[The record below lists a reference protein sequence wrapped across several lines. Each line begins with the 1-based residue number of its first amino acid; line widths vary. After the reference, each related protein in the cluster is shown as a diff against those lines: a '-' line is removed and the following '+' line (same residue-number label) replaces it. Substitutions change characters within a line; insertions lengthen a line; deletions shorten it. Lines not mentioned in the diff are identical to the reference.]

1 MALGMLGLM
10 EDLNCL
16 CSGGKWVLGPLIG
29 IRWAGSSGMTGTSH
43 RGEFTWDFGNSVKEM
58 REKLAQNTVGWK
70 GKELVAR
77 AVTWKTDAAVGQS
90 AREEG

>member
-1 MALGMLGLM
+1 MALGMLGWM
-10 EDLNCL
+10 EELNCL

-43 RGEFTWDFGNSVKEM
+43 GGEFTWDFGNSVREL
-58 REKLAQNTVGWK
+58 REKLAQIWVGWK
-70 GKELVAR
+70 GKEPVDR
-77 AVTWKTDAAVGQS
+77 AVRRKTDAGVGQS